1 MHKQPYGLVHGG
13 LNGVLIETAC
23 SLGANENVPENTF
36 AVGIDLQVNHLRS
49 VHDGSLTVIATPD
62 HSGKTLQVWEAKIYN
77 ADHQLTSVGR
87 CTLTNKQK
95 TVIFTGYCFFVYG
108 F

>member
-49 VHDGSLTVIATPD
+49 VHDGSLTVIATPN
-62 HSGKTLQVWEAKIYN
+62 HSNLYR
-77 ADHQLTSVGR
+77 L
-87 CTLTNKQK
+87 L
-95 TVIFTGYCFFVYG
+95 FFCLW
-108 F
+108 FLIRN

>member
-1 MHKQPYGLVHGG
+1 
-13 LNGVLIETAC
+13 
-23 SLGANENVPENTF
+23 
-36 AVGIDLQVNHLRS
+36 RS

-87 CTLTNKQK
+87 CTLTNRQKKQ
-95 TVIFTGYCFFVYG
+95 
-108 F
+108 